1 MRARMLVAG
10 LVVGSCALATVAGCG
25 GGEPAS
31 APKPKVTPVSI
42 APKPLAYGA
51 KVKVAGI
58 RANYHGTKD
67 VRKAR
72 SVYVEIE
79 DFYFSPTIIRGRPRQ
94 KITLLVENE
103 SQTPHTFTTSD
114 KTLDVQLQPGSLAKL
129 AFTLPAHGN
138 VSFYSTGHQQQGMA
152 GGLTVSGSFAAPA
165 PTPSKAQ

>member
-1 MRARMLVAG
+1 M
-10 LVVGSCALATVAGCG
+10 
-25 GGEPAS
+25 
-31 APKPKVTPVSI
+31 PKTTPESM
-42 APKPLAYGA
+42 APKPLSYGA

-94 KITLLVENE
+94 KITLVVENE

-114 KTLDVQLQPGSLAKL
+114 QTLDVQLQPGSLYRL

-138 VSFYSTGHQQQGMA
+138 VAFYSTGHQKQGMA